1 MLKTA
6 GTILWTL
13 LVLIEVAF
21 GAYCT
26 IVYLLS
32 DILLGQILGI
42 IIMLPGAAWFLIQII
57 KDSKVKEE
65 TKDEELTWASCS
77 FFSETYPIIG
87 GDGMLLIIYLNIASI
102 LCWYRLVLK
111 KEYIKKSI
119 KQLDISEETPDSV
132 LIIAATLAMVIIIIT
147 TPLYYG
153 YLLFRKLF

>member
-1 MLKTA
+1 MLKKMLKTA

-21 GAYCT
+21 GVYCT

-65 TKDEELTWASCS
+65 TKDE
-77 FFSETYPIIG
+77 G
-87 GDGMLLIIYLNIASI
+87 LI
-102 LCWYRLVLK
+102 
-111 KEYIKKSI
+111 
-119 KQLDISEETPDSV
+119 
-132 LIIAATLAMVIIIIT
+132 
-147 TPLYYG
+147 
-153 YLLFRKLF
+153 